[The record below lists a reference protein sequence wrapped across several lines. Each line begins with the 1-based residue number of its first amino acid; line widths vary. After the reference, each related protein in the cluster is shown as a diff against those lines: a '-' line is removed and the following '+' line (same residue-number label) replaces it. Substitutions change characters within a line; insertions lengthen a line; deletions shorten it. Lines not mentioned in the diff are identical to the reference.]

1 MSNKEKVLN
10 EMSNECKENNT
21 ISNECNEENR
31 KGNEGKEENRI
42 SNECEEENR
51 KGNEGKEENKMGV
64 MSMNKLLIGMSL
76 PMMASMLVQSLYNI
90 VDSIFVAE
98 WNQDA
103 LTAVSLAFP
112 LQVLSIA
119 VGGGTGVG
127 INAVLSKALGE
138 KNQEKVNKAATNGI
152 FLMVISSLVF
162 LLIGLFLVKPF
173 YYMQKIENPAVIKF
187 GIQYLTIV
195 CSCAFGIFTQLTF
208 ERLLQS
214 TGKTVLSMITQAT
227 GAVINLILDPILIF
241 GWFGLPELGV
251 VGAAI
256 ATVVGQMIAGI
267 FAIILNLKYNKEIQ
281 ISFKHFRP
289 DGKMIA
295 RIYSVGLPS
304 IIMQSIG
311 SIMNYCMN
319 QILLSLNETAATAFG
334 VYYKLQSFFFMPVF
348 GLNNGIVPIVAYNFG
363 AGKRR
368 RMIKAIK
375 LGIVYAEAIFLVGMA
390 CFLFMPDKLL
400 LLFKAEGDLMEI
412 GQTALRII
420 CVHFPI
426 AACCIVISS
435 SFQAL
440 GHGMYSMW
448 VSIARQLAVL
458 VPVAYFL
465 SLTGRV
471 ELVWWAFPI
480 AEVASLIV
488 CTIFMIRVY
497 HKTIKNVPDNV

>member
-1 MSNKEKVLN
+1 MSMNQ
-10 EMSNECKENNT
+10 
-21 ISNECNEENR
+21 
-31 KGNEGKEENRI
+31 KEENAVLDNI
-42 SNECEEENR
+42 AEE
-51 KGNEGKEENKMGV
+51 KENKMGI
-64 MSMNKLLIGMSL
+64 MPMNRLLLGMSL

-90 VDSIFVAE
+90 VDSIFVAKLSE
-98 WNQDA
+98 DA

-112 LQVLSIA
+112 VQVLCMA

-138 KNQEKVNKAATNGI
+138 KNQEEVNKAATNGI
-152 FLMVISSLVF
+152 FLMFLSSIVF
-162 LLIGLFLVKPF
+162 LLVGLFLVKPF
-173 YYMQKIENPAVIKF
+173 YYMQGTKSPAITEY

-195 CSCAFGIFTQLTF
+195 CCCSFGVFTQVTF

-227 GAVINLILDPILIF
+227 GAVINLILDPIMIF
-241 GWFGLPELGV
+241 GLLGCPPMGV
-251 VGAAI
+251 AGAAL
-256 ATVVGQMIAGI
+256 ATVIGQIVAGCLAI
-267 FAIILNLKYNKEIQ
+267 FLNQKFNKEIH
-281 ISFKHFRP
+281 ISFRRFKP

-295 RIYSVGLPS
+295 KIYSVGFPS

-319 QILLSLNETAATAFG
+319 QILLSFADTAATVFG

-348 GLNNGIVPIVAYNFG
+348 GLNNGLVPIIAYNFG
-363 AGKRR
+363 AGKRS

-375 LGIVYAEAIFLVGMA
+375 LGIVYAEVIFIVGML
-390 CFLFMPDKLL
+390 CFLFIPDKLL
-400 LLFKAEGDLMEI
+400 LLFNAEGDLMTM

-420 CVHFPI
+420 SVHFPI
-426 AACCIVISS
+426 AAYCIIISS

-458 VPVAYFL
+458 IPVAYLF
-465 SLTGRV
+465 SLTGKLN
-471 ELVWWAFPI
+471 LVWWSFPI
-480 AEVASLIV
+480 AELASLIM
-488 CTIFMIRVY
+488 CTLFMIIVY
-497 HKTIKNVPDNV
+497 KKTIKNIPDNG

>member
-1 MSNKEKVLN
+1 MSMNQ
-10 EMSNECKENNT
+10 
-21 ISNECNEENR
+21 
-31 KGNEGKEENRI
+31 KEENAVLDNI
-42 SNECEEENR
+42 AEE
-51 KGNEGKEENKMGV
+51 KENKMGI
-64 MSMNKLLIGMSL
+64 MPMNRLLLGMSL

-90 VDSIFVAE
+90 VDSIFVAKLSE
-98 WNQDA
+98 DA

-112 LQVLSIA
+112 VQVLCMA

-138 KNQEKVNKAATNGI
+138 KNQEEVNKAATNGI
-152 FLMVISSLVF
+152 FLMFLSSIVF
-162 LLIGLFLVKPF
+162 LLVGLFLVKPF
-173 YYMQKIENPAVIKF
+173 YYMQGTKSPAITEY

-195 CSCAFGIFTQLTF
+195 CCCSFGVFTQVTF

-227 GAVINLILDPILIF
+227 GAVTNLILDPIMIF
-241 GWFGLPELGV
+241 GLLGCPPMGV
-251 VGAAI
+251 AGAAL
-256 ATVVGQMIAGI
+256 ATVIGQIVAGCLAI
-267 FAIILNLKYNKEIQ
+267 FLNQKFNKEIH
-281 ISFKHFRP
+281 ISFRRFKP

-295 RIYSVGLPS
+295 KIYSVGFPS

-319 QILLSLNETAATAFG
+319 QILLSFADTAATVFG

-348 GLNNGIVPIVAYNFG
+348 GLNNGLVPIIAYNFG
-363 AGKRR
+363 AGKRS

-375 LGIVYAEAIFLVGMA
+375 LGIVYAEVIFIVGML
-390 CFLFMPDKLL
+390 CFLFIPDKLL
-400 LLFKAEGDLMEI
+400 LLFNAEGDLMTM

-420 CVHFPI
+420 SVHFPI
-426 AACCIVISS
+426 AAYCIIISS

-458 VPVAYFL
+458 IPVAYLF
-465 SLTGRV
+465 SLTGKLN
-471 ELVWWAFPI
+471 LVWWSFPI
-480 AEVASLIV
+480 AELASLIM
-488 CTIFMIRVY
+488 CTLFMIIVY
-497 HKTIKNVPDNV
+497 KKTIKNIPDNG

>member
-1 MSNKEKVLN
+1 MSMNP
-10 EMSNECKENNT
+10 
-21 ISNECNEENR
+21 
-31 KGNEGKEENRI
+31 KEENAVLDNI
-42 SNECEEENR
+42 AEE
-51 KGNEGKEENKMGV
+51 KENKMGI
-64 MSMNKLLIGMSL
+64 MPMNRLLLGMSL

-90 VDSIFVAE
+90 VDSIFVAKLSE
-98 WNQDA
+98 DA

-112 LQVLSIA
+112 VQVLCMA

-138 KNQEKVNKAATNGI
+138 KNQEEVNKAATNGI
-152 FLMVISSLVF
+152 FLMFLSSIVF
-162 LLIGLFLVKPF
+162 LLVGLFLVKPF
-173 YYMQKIENPAVIKF
+173 YYMQGTKSPAITEY

-195 CSCAFGIFTQLTF
+195 CCCSFGVFTQVTF

-227 GAVINLILDPILIF
+227 GAVINLILDPIMIF
-241 GWFGLPELGV
+241 GLLGCPPMGV
-251 VGAAI
+251 AGAAL
-256 ATVVGQMIAGI
+256 ATVIGQIVAGCLAI
-267 FAIILNLKYNKEIQ
+267 FLNQKFNKEIH
-281 ISFKHFRP
+281 ISFRRFKP

-295 RIYSVGLPS
+295 KIYSVGFPS

-319 QILLSLNETAATAFG
+319 QILLSFADTAATVFG

-348 GLNNGIVPIVAYNFG
+348 GLNNGLVPIIAYNFG
-363 AGKRR
+363 AGKRS

-375 LGIVYAEAIFLVGMA
+375 LGIVYAEVIFIVGML
-390 CFLFMPDKLL
+390 CFLFIPDKLL
-400 LLFKAEGDLMEI
+400 LLFNAEGDLMTM

-420 CVHFPI
+420 SVHFPI
-426 AACCIVISS
+426 AAYCIIISS

-458 VPVAYFL
+458 IPVAYLF
-465 SLTGRV
+465 SLTGKLN
-471 ELVWWAFPI
+471 LVWWSFPI
-480 AEVASLIV
+480 AELASLIM
-488 CTIFMIRVY
+488 CTLFMIIVY
-497 HKTIKNVPDNV
+497 KKTIKNIPDNG